1 MFTKFQLEKTD
12 ATYLYSK
19 AFPMQ
24 NFCPKLPDFEKKK
37 TSKFARFLQ
46 EVPVASQECK
56 RMPAN
61 PHFYFHLWF
70 IVKFG

>member
-1 MFTKFQLEKTD
+1 MQPI
-12 ATYLYSK
+12 YLYSK

-24 NFCPKLPDFEKKK
+24 KFCPKLPDFEEKKNF
-37 TSKFARFLQ
+37 KFARFLQ

-56 RMPAN
+56 KDAN

-70 IVKFG
+70 IAKFG

>member
-1 MFTKFQLEKTD
+1 MQPIYIFKGISHAKIL
-12 ATYLYSK
+12 SK
-19 AFPMQ
+19 IA
-24 NFCPKLPDFEKKK
+24 DFEKKK

-46 EVPVASQECK
+46 EVPVTSQECK

-70 IVKFG
+70 IAKFG